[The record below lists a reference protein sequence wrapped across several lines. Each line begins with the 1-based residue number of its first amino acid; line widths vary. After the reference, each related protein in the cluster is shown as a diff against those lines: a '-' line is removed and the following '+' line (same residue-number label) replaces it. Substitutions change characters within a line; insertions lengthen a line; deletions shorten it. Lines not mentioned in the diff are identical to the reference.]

1 MFPDLSWSHML
12 LVLIV
17 ALVVV
22 GPKDL
27 PKLMRKMG
35 QWTAKARGMADQF
48 RRSFDEMARQSE
60 LDELRKELDELRNAR
75 PLADVDQ
82 KLNEAINKPVVTL
95 DAEGI
100 EPKPALPAPA
110 SPAALPAPEALASEV
125 QISEAQ
131 PAPEAPAQIA
141 EHEPAVPSQE
151 PKEALPQGNLYP
163 PAP

>member
-60 LDELRKELDELRNAR
+60 LDELRKELDELRNTR
-75 PLADVDQ
+75 PLAEIDQ
-82 KLNEAINKPVVTL
+82 QMSQMLS
-95 DAEGI
+95 G
-100 EPKPALPAPA
+100 PAV
-110 SPAALPAPEALASEV
+110 SM
-125 QISEAQ
+125 
-131 PAPEAPAQIA
+131 
-141 EHEPAVPSQE
+141 EPAVATETLGEVAPPTAEVAVAE
-151 PKEALPQGNLYP
+151 PMAVIDHSEPHPVSTEPREALPQGDLHP

>member
-1 MFPDLSWSHML
+1 MDFGLSWSHML
-12 LVLIV
+12 LVLVV

-60 LDELRKELDELRNAR
+60 LDELRKELDELRNTR
-75 PLADVDQ
+75 PLAGVEQ
-82 KLNEAINKPVVTL
+82 QLNDAMTGPAVSLEL
-95 DAEGI
+95 DPI
-100 EPKPALPAPA
+100 
-110 SPAALPAPEALASEV
+110 AADPEPAPEADAEPG
-125 QISEAQ
+125 E
-131 PAPEAPAQIA
+131 PAPAQPDTPLKPT
-141 EHEPAVPSQE
+141 E
-151 PKEALPQGNLYP
+151 LP

>member
-12 LVLIV
+12 LVLVI

-60 LDELRKELDELRNAR
+60 LDELRKELDELRNTR
-75 PLADVDQ
+75 PLADIDQ
-82 KLNEAINKPVVTL
+82 KMNEALNKPIVTL
-95 DAEGI
+95 D
-100 EPKPALPAPA
+100 EPAKISGPVEESTAAVA
-110 SPAALPAPEALASEV
+110 TESEPAAAPPLAASE
-125 QISEAQ
+125 
-131 PAPEAPAQIA
+131 APVIDHDLP
-141 EHEPAVPSQE
+141 EPTTPE

>member
-60 LDELRKELDELRNAR
+60 LDELRKELDELRNTR
-75 PLADVDQ
+75 PLAEIDQ
-82 KLNEAINKPVVTL
+82 QMSQMLS
-95 DAEGI
+95 G
-100 EPKPALPAPA
+100 PAV
-110 SPAALPAPEALASEV
+110 SM
-125 QISEAQ
+125 
-131 PAPEAPAQIA
+131 
-141 EHEPAVPSQE
+141 EPAVATETLGEVAPPTAELAQPVAAIDHSEPHPGTME
-151 PKEALPQGNLYP
+151 PKEALPQGDLHP

>member
-12 LVLIV
+12 LVLVV

-75 PLADVDQ
+75 PLADVEQ
-82 KLNEAINKPVVTL
+82 HISQTLSGPVVSL
-95 DAEGI
+95 E
-100 EPKPALPAPA
+100 
-110 SPAALPAPEALASEV
+110 PEAA
-125 QISEAQ
+125 A
-131 PAPEAPAQIA
+131 EAPAEA
-141 EHEPAVPSQE
+141 PKPDEPAVIEHHE
-151 PKEALPQGNLYP
+151 PTPASNEPAEAIPPGDLHP

>member
-12 LVLIV
+12 LVLVI

-27 PKLMRKMG
+27 PKLMRQMG
-35 QWTAKARGMADQF
+35 QWTAKARNMADQF

-75 PLADVDQ
+75 PLAGVEQ
-82 KLNEAINKPVVTL
+82 QLNEAMTGPAVSL
-95 DAEGI
+95 
-100 EPKPALPAPA
+100 EPEPAPPA
-110 SPAALPAPEALASEV
+110 TPVAALDPAPEP
-125 QISEAQ
+125 IID
-131 PAPEAPAQIA
+131 PG
-141 EHEPAVPSQE
+141 EPQTEPLHPDEPLPPSDQH
-151 PKEALPQGNLYP
+151 P

>member
-12 LVLIV
+12 LVLVV
-17 ALVVV
+17 ALIVV

-48 RRSFDEMARQSE
+48 RRSFDDMARQSE

-75 PLADVDQ
+75 PLAGVERE
-82 KLNEAINKPVVTL
+82 LNDAMTGPSVSLDPETAAEPPAEPVP
-95 DAEGI
+95 
-100 EPKPALPAPA
+100 EPVIDDSEPAPA
-110 SPAALPAPEALASEV
+110 SPHPDAPLPPT
-125 QISEAQ
+125 Q
-131 PAPEAPAQIA
+131 
-141 EHEPAVPSQE
+141 H
-151 PKEALPQGNLYP
+151 P

>member
-12 LVLIV
+12 LVLVV

-48 RRSFDEMARQSE
+48 RRSFDDMARQSE

-75 PLADVDQ
+75 PLADIDQ
-82 KLNEAINKPVVTL
+82 KISETLNAPVVS
-95 DAEGI
+95 I
-100 EPKPALPAPA
+100 EPETAPA
-110 SPAALPAPEALASEV
+110 GEAAPEATPEPAAEIDHSEPAPEPVEPSE
-125 QISEAQ
+125 
-131 PAPEAPAQIA
+131 P
-141 EHEPAVPSQE
+141 
-151 PKEALPQGNLYP
+151 LPQAGLRP

>member
-1 MFPDLSWSHML
+1 ML

-60 LDELRKELDELRNAR
+60 LDELRKDLDELRNTR
-75 PLADVDQ
+75 PLAEIDSRMTQMLSGPAVSLEPTVAAETMPEAVSEAPLEPTVIVDHS
-82 KLNEAINKPVVTL
+82 
-95 DAEGI
+95 
-100 EPKPALPAPA
+100 EPDPISAPPKDALPPGD
-110 SPAALPAPEALASEV
+110 L
-125 QISEAQ
+125 
-131 PAPEAPAQIA
+131 
-141 EHEPAVPSQE
+141 H
-151 PKEALPQGNLYP
+151 P
-163 PAP
+163 PPP

>member
-1 MFPDLSWSHML
+1 ML
-12 LVLIV
+12 LGLMV

-75 PLADVDQ
+75 PLAEVDQ
-82 KLNEAINKPVVTL
+82 QMSQMLAGPAVSM
-95 DAEGI
+95 DAAP
-100 EPKPALPAPA
+100 EPATAPGPATESAMPEPDAPAEIDHSEPHPAPT
-110 SPAALPAPEALASEV
+110 
-125 QISEAQ
+125 
-131 PAPEAPAQIA
+131 
-141 EHEPAVPSQE
+141 EPH
-151 PKEALPQGNLYP
+151 EALPQGDLHP

>member
-12 LVLIV
+12 VVLLV

-60 LDELRKELDELRNAR
+60 LDELRRELDELRNSR
-75 PLADVDQ
+75 PLAEVDQ
-82 KLNEAINKPVVTL
+82 QMSQMLTGPAVSLEPAIATEAP
-95 DAEGI
+95 
-100 EPKPALPAPA
+100 PAPETTLA
-110 SPAALPAPEALASEV
+110 EPESFADAALPDHSEPSPQPVEPSEV
-125 QISEAQ
+125 
-131 PAPEAPAQIA
+131 
-141 EHEPAVPSQE
+141 
-151 PKEALPQGNLYP
+151 LPQSDLHP

>member
-12 LVLIV
+12 LVLVV

-35 QWTAKARGMADQF
+35 QYMAKARGMADQF

-75 PLADVDQ
+75 PLADVDRELSQ
-82 KLNEAINKPVVTL
+82 TL
-95 DAEGI
+95 AG
-100 EPKPALPAPA
+100 PAVSFDPEVKTEAPA
-110 SPAALPAPEALASEV
+110 NDEALAIVDHGEPAPEPVEPSEP
-125 QISEAQ
+125 I
-131 PAPEAPAQIA
+131 APGDQ
-141 EHEPAVPSQE
+141 H
-151 PKEALPQGNLYP
+151 P
-163 PAP
+163 PPP

>member
-12 LVLIV
+12 LVLVV

-60 LDELRKELDELRNAR
+60 LDELRKELEELKHNR
-75 PLADVDQ
+75 PLADVDE
-82 KLNEAINKPVVTL
+82 KMSEVLSGPAVSFTPEAKY
-95 DAEGI
+95 G
-100 EPKPALPAPA
+100 PAPA
-110 SPAALPAPEALASEV
+110 EPPEQAELDLAPPVDHREPV
-125 QISEAQ
+125 
-131 PAPEAPAQIA
+131 P
-141 EHEPAVPSQE
+141 EPAE
-151 PKEALPQGNLYP
+151 PIAQGDIHP
-163 PAP
+163 PPP

>member
-12 LVLIV
+12 LVLVV

-60 LDELRKELDELRNAR
+60 LDELRKELDELRNTR
-75 PLADVDQ
+75 PLADVEQ
-82 KLNEAINKPVVTL
+82 QMSQTLSGPAVSLEPEAA
-95 DAEGI
+95 AEA
-100 EPKPALPAPA
+100 PKPDAPAVIEHHEPAPA
-110 SPAALPAPEALASEV
+110 ANEPPEAIPPGDL
-125 QISEAQ
+125 
-131 PAPEAPAQIA
+131 
-141 EHEPAVPSQE
+141 H
-151 PKEALPQGNLYP
+151 P